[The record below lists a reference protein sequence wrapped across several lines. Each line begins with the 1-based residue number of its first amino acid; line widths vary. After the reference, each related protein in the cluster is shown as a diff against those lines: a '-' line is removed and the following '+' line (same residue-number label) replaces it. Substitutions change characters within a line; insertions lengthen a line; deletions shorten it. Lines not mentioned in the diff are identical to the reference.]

1 MALSSGMMVLRAM
14 VLGWSAYSPPSTS
27 VCSIP
32 PIARG
37 GEGNDHLVGRKPP
50 PPLFYSIA
58 TGFPSFQAPL
68 CHRPTF
74 RESVLSETRWIKKTH
89 LLQRGCYLCLAP
101 GLSQKWCHDQ
111 GQSKL
116 AYRAGAELLTSTAP
130 ATNNPTKAISRT
142 TPTGIRTISAALPV
156 VVSCISLMPS
166 VDK

>member
-1 MALSSGMMVLRAM
+1 M
-14 VLGWSAYSPPSTS
+14 AYSPPSTS

-32 PIARG
+32 PIVRG

-101 GLSQKWCHDQ
+101 GLSQKWCHDTINH
-111 GQSKL
+111 GGLPTDTCSPW
-116 AYRAGAELLTSTAP
+116 RPSCWCCRLLFLEAVQQAS
-130 ATNNPTKAISRT
+130 
-142 TPTGIRTISAALPV
+142 
-156 VVSCISLMPS
+156 
-166 VDK
+166 